1 MKNLLSCLVF
11 CSLAG
16 GACWYAA
23 AVSQPETRSVDPAAI
38 VPRDSVV
45 FVQCDGVDDHM
56 PAIKETA
63 KWKAFDESGLRARVF
78 DILEMLASTGG
89 PDAAQLAR
97 TALDTLHR
105 RGMSFGIA
113 TTAADQP
120 LTISPYGVVVF
131 HGAADLQQELMALAT
146 RLNESVRSAI
156 ELRTT
161 AGRRVSVVIPPGGP
175 MPGLEIAMWTE
186 GEHLVLAAG
195 VNASERIISQL
206 DNGGPDVT
214 EHALWESIRSQDK
227 YTVSQLGWLDVAGLV
242 TSLESLPLPPL
253 PNGQQMELREL
264 LDVVGLANLEAI
276 TMSSGHNGAATWE
289 RLELVAPEP
298 RTGVLALLDQRNLT
312 LSELPPL
319 PPASNG
325 FFATTFNIPEAVD
338 TVLDTTRNVLAL
350 AEPNALEQFDQG
362 VGQFTQMLGPPRD
375 VLSAGLG
382 DVFCAYSEPDSL
394 PFGFAPVLVAS
405 VKDKT
410 TLVQSLDM
418 LSIIAQTVPD
428 LKDVSV
434 NKKQRDSGTWYS
446 ITVPNMPIVPTIL
459 ITDDWAL
466 VGVTPGAAQAF
477 AKRQSGKLKSW
488 EPGPDHSAAL
498 AELPARFSSISVMDP
513 RPGYRQLLSFVPLGL
528 GFLET
533 TGLPELSRET
543 GVQLT
548 MPFDVEDVPVPD
560 EVTEP
565 MFPNVSVGIT
575 SSSGAVSLSRNSVPA
590 NPVGSVGATATVP
603 VLVALLLP
611 AVQQAREAARR
622 TQSRNNL
629 KQIGLAFHNYHDVY
643 THFPTGTVENE
654 NLDPEERLGW
664 AVSILPFI
672 DQASVHEQIQMDA
685 GWQQQPE
692 FIQETAI
699 PIYVNPSMPRHD
711 GPGGQI
717 DYIGVAGIGID
728 AASLDNDDPKAGI
741 FGYDRKTRIRDITD
755 GTSNTMMVSDS
766 QEPQP
771 WIRGRRTIRGFSA
784 EPYVNGPD
792 GFGSPHP
799 GGMQILMADGSVRF
813 ISEFVDPA
821 IIEALATKA
830 GGERVGEF

>member
-16 GACWYAA
+16 GTCWYAA
-23 AVSQPETRSVDPAAI
+23 AVSQPESRSTDPATI

-63 KWKAFDESGLRARVF
+63 KWKAFDESGLRARFF

-97 TALDTLHR
+97 TTLDTLHQ

-146 RLNESVRSAI
+146 RLDEAVRSAI
-156 ELRTT
+156 ELRTI
-161 AGRRVSVVIPPGGP
+161 AGRRVSIVIPPGGP
-175 MPGLEIAMWTE
+175 MPGLEVAMWTE

-350 AEPNALEQFDQG
+350 AEPNALDQFDQG

-382 DVFCAYSEPDSL
+382 DVFCAYSEPDTL

-405 VKDKT
+405 VKHKT

-428 LKDVSV
+428 LEDVSV

-446 ITVPNMPIVPTIL
+446 ITVPNMPI
-459 ITDDWAL
+459 
-466 VGVTPGAAQAF
+466 
-477 AKRQSGKLKSW
+477 

-498 AELPARFSSISVMDP
+498 AELPAQFSSISVMDP

-565 MFPNVSVGIT
+565 MFPNVSVGVT
-575 SSSGAVSLSRNSVPA
+575 TSSGAVSLSRNSVPA

-629 KQIGLAFHNYHDVY
+629 KQIGLGLHSYHDVY
-643 THFPTGTVENE
+643 KHFPTGTVENE
-654 NLDPEERLGW
+654 NLSPEERLGW
-664 AVSILPFI
+664 AVSILPFM
-672 DQASVHEQIQMDA
+672 DQFNLHEQINMDA

-699 PIYVNPSMPRHD
+699 PTYVNPSMPRHE

-755 GTSNTMMVSDS
+755 GTSHTMMVSDS

-771 WIRGRRTIRGFSA
+771 WMRGRRTIRGFSA

-792 GFGSPHP
+792 GFGSPHS
-799 GGMQILMADGSVRF
+799 GGMHILMADGSVQF
-813 ISEFVDPA
+813 ISEFVDPT
-821 IIEALATKA
+821 IIEAMATKA
-830 GGERVGEF
+830 GGERVGDF